1 MKTTKQLL
9 KYKNKPIIKRLVKVL
24 YKIKRKFFLSKPW
37 NEDTEREINRE
48 FPNESEQKE
57 VKELL
62 KELLTRNNNLLE
74 TLNIR
79 ILN

>member
-1 MKTTKQLL
+1 ML

-24 YKIKRKFFLSKPW
+24 YKIKSKFFLSKPW
-37 NEDTEREINRE
+37 NEDTESEINRE

-62 KELLTRNNNLLE
+62 KELLTRNNNLL
-74 TLNIR
+74 
-79 ILN
+79 